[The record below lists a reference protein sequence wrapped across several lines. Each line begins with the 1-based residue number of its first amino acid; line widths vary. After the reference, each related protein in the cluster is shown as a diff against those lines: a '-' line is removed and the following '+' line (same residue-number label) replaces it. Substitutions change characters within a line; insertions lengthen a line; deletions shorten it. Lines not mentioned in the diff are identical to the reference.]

1 MPSRSLESLGALVR
15 EKRGAKKLREAA
27 TEIGVS
33 AATLLRV
40 EGGKTPDVATFGKI
54 CKWLQLDP
62 GSFLGF
68 EATNA
73 AQGLGIASAPH
84 TQVSA
89 HLRMDAT
96 SQLPTLQA
104 LAQMIILASNQQ
116 FEEDR

>member
-1 MPSRSLESLGALVR
+1 MSSRPLESLGALVR
-15 EKRGAKKLREAA
+15 EKRGAKRLREAA
-27 TEIGVS
+27 AEVGVS

-68 EATNA
+68 ERSKAGNTTA
-73 AQGLGIASAPH
+73 RFPLM
-84 TQVSA
+84 QVSA

-116 FEEDR
+116 LELET